1 MSYIVEMKSTNELC
15 IWERYQNIIRKAD
28 ESCDFGIALQEEA
41 KLLNMSADEVLVDL
55 FRSVVQDQ
63 KNIISESLSKKI
75 FFEMNKRF
83 IDPQFKKQKA
93 CVVANIVHTCFKKII
108 PRLESLEVSFVFTK
122 SNSLE
127 RQEVKLNVL
136 PLIHVSEYFRVLL
149 ITGNFKEAC
158 SKEVTL
164 VDIRCDVFL
173 KLYDFFCGAERC
185 EHMVYSDFFDILN
198 YLNQWLIPEHIQQQI
213 FSPFMALIN
222 KLDSNELFSAMRL
235 LSHGKIPR
243 LLMKI
248 KTRTYQIVEQMKD
261 VSAAV
266 VCDCISQVQ
275 LCGDLVLR
283 RKCARQIL
291 LNISLF
297 CKKAKS
303 AGILE
308 TQFYDSLV
316 LMKGWLGR
324 IPLHAFHEK
333 MSQEH
338 IEYGMLLFSN
348 AITYANLTGVGK
360 NLKAVIR
367 LLPTDVEEISMQDG
381 CHVDNEILEIIVRQ
395 CPRVKKISI
404 SGSQITRL
412 DCLQKCEQL
421 HTLLLPYA
429 KKIKSFESMPFLP
442 NLQMLD
448 ISHSKIEKIPNLK
461 EKLPLLQTLV
471 AKGMKEGDVEESLIM
486 QLKMLHISI

>member
-1 MSYIVEMKSTNELC
+1 MNYIVEMKGTNELC
-15 IWERYQNIIRKAD
+15 IWERYQNIIKKAD
-28 ESCDFGIALQEEA
+28 EACDFGIALQEEA

-93 CVVANIVHTCFKKII
+93 CGVANIVHTCFKKII
-108 PRLESLEVSFVFTK
+108 PRLDSLEVSFVFTK

-158 SKEVTL
+158 AKEVML
-164 VDIRCDVFL
+164 VDIRCDLFL
-173 KLYDFFCGAERC
+173 KLYNFFSCGEKFG
-185 EHMVYSDFFDILN
+185 HLVHNDFFDVMN
-198 YLNQWLIPEHIQQQI
+198 YLNHWLIPDHLQQQI
-213 FSPFMALIN
+213 LSPFMALIN
-222 KLDSNELFSAMRL
+222 KLDSNELFSAMQL
-235 LSHGKIPR
+235 LSNGKMPR

-248 KTRTYQIVEQMKD
+248 KARAMQIVEQMHE
-261 VSAAV
+261 VSAFL

-275 LCGDLVLR
+275 LCGDLVFR
-283 RKCARQIL
+283 KKCARQIL

-297 CKKAKS
+297 CRKAKS

-308 TQFYDSLV
+308 TRFYDSLV
-316 LMKGWLGR
+316 LMKGWLKR

-333 MSQEH
+333 MSLEE

-348 AITYANLTGVGK
+348 TITYANLTGVGK

-367 LLPTDVEEISMQDG
+367 LLPADVEEIHIQDG
-381 CHVDNEILEIIVRQ
+381 CHVSNEILEAIVKQ
-395 CPRVKKISI
+395 CPSIKKISI

-412 DCLQKCEQL
+412 DCLKKCEQL

-448 ISHSKIEKIPNLK
+448 ISHPKIEKIPNLK
-461 EKLPLLQTLV
+461 EKLPLLQILV
-471 AKGMKEGDVEESLIM
+471 AKGMKEVDVEDSLIM